1 MTDVSAY
8 NDEKL
13 AELLRALPPAPKA
26 WVRAVQALGL
36 SQPTIADLVERAKTD
51 DRFRKALIANP
62 GAALEAEGYEVEP
75 DVIAAIMKQLD

>member
-1 MTDVSAY
+1 VSAY

-13 AELLRALPPAPKA
+13 AELLRALPAAPKA
-26 WVRAVQALGL
+26 WVRAAQEFGRSRPML
-36 SQPTIADLVERAKTD
+36 ADLVERAKTD

-62 GAALEAEGYEVEP
+62 GAAHEAEGYEIEP